1 MQGWDHI
8 ENIGESLK
16 VYRKGDLRRL
26 VDKEGRVIAE
36 FKMGMS

>member
-16 VYRKGDLRRL
+16 VYGKGKLRRL
-26 VDKEGRVIAE
+26 VTKDGRVIAE
-36 FKMGMS
+36 YKISMS

>member
-16 VYRKGDLRRL
+16 VYRKGELRRL
-26 VDKEGRVIAE
+26 VAEDGRVIAE
-36 FKMGMS
+36 YKIMS